1 MIRHLEPWYGEP
13 WHTEGGDDDYSVH
26 IDIYPVD
33 RGYCIADRID
43 MDDARRIVACVNA
56 CAGISTEEL
65 EAMTPY
71 EIVTVLKGV
80 KDDQ

>member
-13 WHTEGGDDDYSVH
+13 WHVFDPYKGQDAS
-26 IDIYPVD
+26 IYPLD
-33 RGYCIADRID
+33 DSYPIAYEMDV
-43 MDDARRIVACVNA
+43 DDARRIVACVNA

-71 EIVTVLKGV
+71 EIVCVLKGV